1 MNEQHEFFQMMG
13 RMCFMASI
21 LDSLKRLTELMVI
34 DHSPKLKMI
43 RVSLHNAVE
52 IMLESDLEE
61 GHITQEQYDTL
72 ISTLEKTIV

>member
-1 MNEQHEFFQMMG
+1 MNEQQEFFQMMG
-13 RMCFMASI
+13 RMSFMASI
-21 LDSLKRLTELMVI
+21 LDTLKRLTELMVI

-61 GHITQEQYDTL
+61 GHITQEQFDTL
-72 ISTLEKTIV
+72 LSTLEKTIT